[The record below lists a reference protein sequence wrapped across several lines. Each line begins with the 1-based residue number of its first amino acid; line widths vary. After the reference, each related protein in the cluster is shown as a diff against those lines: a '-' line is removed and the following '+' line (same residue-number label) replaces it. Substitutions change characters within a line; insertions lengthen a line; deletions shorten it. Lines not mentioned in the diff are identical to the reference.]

1 METDVAITR
10 TVELDLAPDELWEM
24 IGNGD
29 RWADWM
35 VDTATLDVA
44 PGGTGLVTDG
54 DEDRE
59 VRIERVDEGERISF
73 QWWPV
78 GQPDQSSS
86 VDLVILPARHGTVL
100 EIVET
105 FPAGTTLSAA
115 WRRPPGLHAFTS
127 SGQCGGCSSPR
138 ERSPARRL
146 VRRAGRSDPPT
157 AARTPRPRRSA
168 HRHPT
173 RQRVGGQPTSDRQ
186 APAGADVGRPRR
198 LRASGPGGPLP
209 SDH

>member
-10 TVELDLAPDELWEM
+10 TVDLDLSPDELWEM

-35 VDTATLDVA
+35 VDAATLEVE
-44 PGGTGLVTDG
+44 PGATGVVTDG

-59 VRIERVDEGERISF
+59 VRIQRVEAGERISF

-105 FPAGTTLSAA
+105 FPAGSTLSALATSA
-115 WRRPPGLHAFTS
+115 W
-127 SGQCGGCSSPR
+127 
-138 ERSPARRL
+138 
-146 VRRAGRSDPPT
+146 
-157 AARTPRPRRSA
+157 
-168 HRHPT
+168 PT
-173 RQRVGGQPTSDRQ
+173 RVQVLGGL
-186 APAGADVGRPRR
+186 RR
-198 LRASGPGGPLP
+198 MLVAA
-209 SDH
+209 